1 MADFRKC
8 LYAFAVLVLLSSFA
22 VPASAQFTPSL
33 QCTFNAAV
41 TPTVRAE
48 GLTELVG
55 DIVLDCTGGTPT
67 LPTLPVPQGNIT
79 VFLNTNLTS
88 RITSTNGNFSEVL
101 MIIDEPHSPSNPAI
115 PMSACSSVLQGENGG
130 PGICQIAGTN
140 TPPGIGGVGT
150 YNGSGPSTLLGVAIP
165 GRPNAFQARIS
176 GVNQVTFFGVPIDP
190 PGTNGHRII
199 RITNVRGNA
208 NQLGTSQTLI
218 PTQIVA
224 NISVNPPSL
233 LPINNPQ
240 QTVAYIQRGLVSS
253 VHGPVNFIQCI
264 GANPNIATNPSNGLG
279 GGTTQDLQQFLIR
292 FDEGFAS
299 SFKEKNIA
307 THLANETFPTSAA
320 ALAAG
325 GTVPYPADNAQDI
338 PRSAYNSESG
348 FEVNGVF
355 AAIGTIPPGFGPFDQ
370 DLSPGPST
378 SFAGAGH
385 GLGLAGTANAGTRLL
400 INFAAISTGAQLFV
414 PTKINLIVP
423 SNNNQASGL
432 AVLVNTD
439 ANGGGGFSQASG
451 NSAGLAQVS
460 ITGGTGIAVY
470 EIVFDDPFQLERLNV
485 PVAVA
490 FVANQGNN
498 LPQPNLQS
506 TTVGSFAPLSNVGTS
521 DSVAPIP
528 RFAPGQTPLN
538 TFIIAKCSCNIL
550 FPFVSN
556 QQGFDTGVAIAN
568 TTVDPFGTTPQAGL
582 VTLNYYSGGT
592 PPPAQTT
599 TSTVPGGQELLFTLS
614 GGGNFGIAAVPGFQG
629 YIIATAQFQFCHAF
643 AYISAQGALPTAPG
657 ASEGYL
663 GIVLDTPALNRT
675 GQVGEVQAH

>member
-1 MADFRKC
+1 MDPASTFKIEKSKPNQPEKARRAKSLTRSSRAGGDAAGAQAESSWGKAQKDTLYCFVRLRLKKRTSINSNKSQPLHKEKEMADFRKC

-67 LPTLPVPQGNIT
+67 TPGLPVPQGNIT
-79 VFLNTNLTS
+79 VFVNTNLTS

-101 MIIDEPHSPSNPAI
+101 MIIDEPHSPSNPLI
-115 PMSACSSVLQGENGG
+115 PMSACSSVLTPENGG
-130 PGICQIAGTN
+130 PGICQIAGSN
-140 TPPGIGGVGT
+140 TPPGIGGLGT
-150 YNGSGPSTLLGVAIP
+150 YNGTA
-165 GRPNAFQARIS
+165 GRPNVFQARIS
-176 GVNQVTFFGVPIDP
+176 GVNQVTFYGVPIDA

-253 VHGPVNFIQCI
+253 IHSPVNFIQCVN
-264 GANPNIATNPSNGLG
+264 ANPNIAANPSSALG

-307 THLANETFPTSAA
+307 THLANEGSPGTMPTII
-320 ALAAG
+320 
-325 GTVPYPADNAQDI
+325 PYPADNAQDI

-348 FEVNGVF
+348 FEVNGSFVLLGSPT
-355 AAIGTIPPGFGPFDQ
+355 AGFGPFDQ
-370 DLSPGPST
+370 DVSPGPST

-385 GLGLAGTANAGTRLL
+385 GLGLAGKADAGTRLL
-400 INFAAISTGAQLFV
+400 INFAAIPTGTQLFV
-414 PTKINLIVP
+414 PTEIQLVVP
-423 SNNNQASGL
+423 SNTNQISGL

-439 ANGGGGFSQASG
+439 ANGGGGFSQANG

-470 EIVFDDPFQLERLNV
+470 EIVFDDPFQLERLDV
-485 PVAVA
+485 KVAVA
-490 FVANQGNN
+490 FVANAGNN

-506 TTVGSFAPLSNVGTS
+506 TTVGSFA
-521 DSVAPIP
+521 
-528 RFAPGQTPLN
+528 
-538 TFIIAKCSCNIL
+538 
-550 FPFVSN
+550 
-556 QQGFDTGVAIAN
+556 
-568 TTVDPFGTTPQAGL
+568 
-582 VTLNYYSGGT
+582 
-592 PPPAQTT
+592 
-599 TSTVPGGQELLFTLS
+599 
-614 GGGNFGIAAVPGFQG
+614 
-629 YIIATAQFQFCHAF
+629 
-643 AYISAQGALPTAPG
+643 
-657 ASEGYL
+657 
-663 GIVLDTPALNRT
+663 
-675 GQVGEVQAH
+675 